1 MKRPIGTPLH
11 ACLFL
16 FFLLASGFCL
26 DAQLPGLKAPPLP
39 AAHDFIKPEL
49 EIPFMLAINGKPYG
63 ELETGILGDQAILE
77 KSRIAPILLNYLR
90 PDIYSVIFDSVF
102 GGISW
107 LTADDFA
114 SVGLAFSFNQSE
126 LTISI
131 DIPPEYYPVIDIDF
145 VPDQVYNYK
154 PVLRPAPFSGWLQ
167 TDTSLRISATS
178 WSSFY
183 LSSRLSS
190 MLDLHG
196 THLFGTANLT
206 ATTSKAT
213 FQPGDVYF
221 IWDSRPIASQIWLG
235 QFIPPGIAN
244 QTRTTIWGIS
254 AASSESQK
262 YIVRQG
268 LIDDMTEFTIKK
280 PAKVTIEVNRRQ
292 VRTSVLQPGNY
303 RILDLPFTAGLN
315 EFVIKIEEIDGTVQV
330 LRRII
335 PRENSVLPQGT
346 TRYAIS
352 AGVSPRDQSEFLA
365 SGYLLFGLSPAFSSG
380 IALQADKRSAMGG
393 LTWAAALPLGTL
405 NGWASLSGRW
415 DGFGS
420 EQFAGAA
427 QMNYLFSFPTIEYV
441 PSLGLSA
448 SYLGKGFLAP
458 SLVPPSGSPPNGTMS
473 ISANLYTRLAL
484 RTGASIGISWSRSES
499 TPPTASTEFFGS
511 LSQSFSKGGN
521 LSLSARCRLT
531 SSGTPQ
537 LTALLMFTIVPKDDV
552 PRSLTFVQPL
562 DEPGSLSL
570 NDRLFLFGRIF
581 NFGLN
586 ASNPLPGSG
595 KDASWSMNISNSSN
609 YFEAG
614 LSGILDYDADMAVYK
629 GEASLQFKTTVL
641 FVGPHFA
648 LSRQIPDSFVL
659 VTSSPELKNE
669 PAVYKL
675 TTGSQFAAMRGGN
688 FTMLLPS
695 YRDAVLSVD
704 LIEASLV
711 LSPKI
716 PYALISPGYRSGIL
730 FRSEV
735 VKRSRITGR
744 LVDASGKPVGYISG
758 DIYDL
763 GMSPI
768 DSTFTDEMGNFEI
781 YDLLP
786 GTYKIKWPDPYGTTT
801 VELREDAGE
810 LLELGDVKVP

>member
-1 MKRPIGTPLH
+1 MKRFFGTQLY
-11 ACLFL
+11 ALLIL
-16 FFLLASGFCL
+16 FFVFLPNICL
-26 DAQLPGLKAPPLP
+26 HAQLPGLKAPSPP
-39 AAHDFIKPEL
+39 ASHDSIKPEL
-49 EIPFMLAINGKPYG
+49 VIPFMLSIDGKPYG
-63 ELETGILGDQAILE
+63 EFETGILGDQAILE

-102 GGISW
+102 DGISW

-114 SVGLAFSFNQSE
+114 SVGISFSFNQSE
-126 LTISI
+126 LTVSI
-131 DIPPEYYPVIDIDF
+131 DIPPEYYPIIDIDF
-145 VPDQVYNYK
+145 VPEQVYNYK
-154 PVLRPAPFSGWLQ
+154 PILRPAPFSGWLQ
-167 TDTSLRISATS
+167 ADTSMKIDTSS
-178 WSSFY
+178 WSSFL
-183 LSSRLSS
+183 LSSRLTS
-190 MLDLHG
+190 MIDLYG
-196 THLFGTANLT
+196 THLYGTAT
-206 ATTSKAT
+206 ISASTFRTS

-221 IWDSRPIASQIWLG
+221 LWNSRAIASQIWLG

-244 QTRTTIWGIS
+244 QTRSTLWGI
-254 AASSESQK
+254 AAESSETQK

-268 LIDDMTEFTIKK
+268 LLDDLTEFTLKK
-280 PAKVTIEVNRRQ
+280 PAKVSIEVNRRL
-292 VRTSVLQPGNY
+292 VRTAVLQPGNY
-303 RILDLPFTAGLN
+303 RLLDLPFTAGLN
-315 EFVIKIEEIDGTVQV
+315 EFVIKIEETDGTVQV

-346 TRYAIS
+346 TRYGLA
-352 AGVSPRDQSEFLA
+352 AGVSPKDLSEFLA
-365 SGYLLFGLSPAFSSG
+365 SGYVLFGLSPALSTG

-393 LTWAAALPLGTL
+393 LTWAAALPIGTL

-415 DGFGS
+415 DGFTGQ
-420 EQFAGAA
+420 QFSGAA
-427 QMNYLFSFPTIEYV
+427 HMNYLFSYPTIEFL
-441 PSLGLSA
+441 PSLGVSA

-458 SLVPPSGSPPNGTMS
+458 SLVPPSGSPPNGALS
-473 ISANLYTRLAL
+473 VSANLYSRLAL

-499 TPPTASTEFFGS
+499 TPATESTEIFGS
-511 LSQSFSKGGN
+511 LTQSFPGGGN
-521 LSLSARCRLT
+521 LSLSARYRIP
-531 SSGTPQ
+531 SWGTPEC
-537 LTALLMFTIVPKDDV
+537 TALLMFSIVPKEDV

-562 DEPGSLSL
+562 DDQGSLSL
-570 NDRLFLFGRIF
+570 NDRLYLFGKIF

-595 KDASWSMNISNSSN
+595 EDASWSIYLSNSSN
-609 YFEAG
+609 FFDATA
-614 LSGILDYDADMAVYK
+614 SGILDYDADAEAYR

-641 FVGPHFA
+641 FVGPHLA

-659 VTSSPELKNE
+659 VTSSPELKKE

-688 FTMLLPS
+688 FALFLPS

-704 LIEASLV
+704 LIEASLE

-716 PYALISPGYRSGIL
+716 PFALVSPGYRSGIL
-730 FRSEV
+730 FRSEA

-768 DSTFTDEMGNFEI
+768 DATFTDEMGNFEI

-786 GTYKIKWPDPYGTTT
+786 GTYRIQWPDPYGTTT
-801 VELREDAGE
+801 IELPEDAGE
-810 LLELGDVKVP
+810 LLELGDVQIP